1 MAKSKAEKSELVVA
15 GKTFKYTKGDDS
27 ELEAYSAARRHL
39 RDLHDA
45 AVARVESKTR
55 SDN

>member
-1 MAKSKAEKSELVVA
+1 MAKGKGEKSELVVA
-15 GKTFKYTKGDDS
+15 RKTFKYTKGDDS
-27 ELEAYSAARRHL
+27 ELEAYAAARRHL
-39 RDLHDA
+39 RELHDA